1 MRTKC
6 ESFHVLSHA
15 TGFYSYRNYMLLF
28 WRHLPINNNAHNDKV
43 WTNLFCLRIH
53 HCIGAIEK
61 YSLRMCQ
68 YLQFVWNLWV
78 VRCLQPLKKCSIFW
92 CHFQSLCLNSAKAAF
107 VQKKKSFHN
116 WNCEIC
122 GDPLYRKQF
131 FIEYIDLLA
140 EKSAGVF
147 ILISPHLTQFRR
159 KMLPFNLYVSSY
171 NIEGV

>member
-6 ESFHVLSHA
+6 EFFHVLSHA

-78 VRCLQPLKKCSIFW
+78 VRCLQPLKNVAYFDVISSHSVSI
-92 CHFQSLCLNSAKAAF
+92 Q
-107 VQKKKSFHN
+107 
-116 WNCEIC
+116 
-122 GDPLYRKQF
+122 RKQLSF
-131 FIEYIDLLA
+131 KRKKVSTIEIAKFVGILYI
-140 EKSAGVF
+140 ENNFSSN
-147 ILISPHLTQFRR
+147 ILIYLLKKVQACSF
-159 KMLPFNLYVSSY
+159 
-171 NIEGV
+171 

>member
-6 ESFHVLSHA
+6 EFFHVLSHA

-78 VRCLQPLKKCSIFW
+78 VRCLQPLKNLAYFDVISSHSVSI
-92 CHFQSLCLNSAKAAF
+92 Q
-107 VQKKKSFHN
+107 QKQLSFKRKKSFHN

-122 GDPLYRKQF
+122 GDPLYRKP
-131 FIEYIDLLA
+131 I
-140 EKSAGVF
+140 SN
-147 ILISPHLTQFRR
+147 ILIYLLKKVQACSF
-159 KMLPFNLYVSSY
+159 
-171 NIEGV
+171 